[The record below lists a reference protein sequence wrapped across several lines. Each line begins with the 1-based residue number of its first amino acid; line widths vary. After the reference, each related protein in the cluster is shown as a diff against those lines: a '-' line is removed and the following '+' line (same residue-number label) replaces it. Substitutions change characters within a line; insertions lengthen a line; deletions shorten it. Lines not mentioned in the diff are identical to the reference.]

1 MPGSDNDHTTSRL
14 SPRALSRALLARQM
28 LLERAPLSVTAAL
41 EHLVGLQAQAPWP
54 PYYAL
59 WSRLQDF
66 QPDALA
72 ALLLERRAV
81 RIALM
86 RSTIFMVTA
95 RDGLMLRPLVQ
106 PVLDRGMQGTYGKHL
121 QEIDRERL
129 TAAARELVEAQ
140 PRTFKELG
148 TLLQA
153 QWPDRDPAALA
164 AAVRTW
170 VPLVQ
175 TPPRGVW
182 GKSGQAKHT
191 SIEAWLGAPLAD
203 EGTLEQMVLRYLA
216 AFGPAS
222 VKDVQVWSGLT
233 RLAAVVDRLR
243 PQLRSF
249 QDETGRELFDLPD
262 APRPDPDT
270 PAPVRFLSQF
280 DNVLLSH
287 DDRTRILDEEGRK
300 RLSIVDGALRAGVLV
315 DGMVAGMWY
324 IQHSRGLA
332 TLTIELLQPLPAQA
346 RAALEEEGAR
356 LLAFAEPTQQHD
368 VQFIVGS

>member
-1 MPGSDNDHTTSRL
+1 
-14 SPRALSRALLARQM
+14 
-28 LLERAPLSVTAAL
+28 
-41 EHLVGLQAQAPWP
+41 
-54 PYYAL
+54 
-59 WSRLQDF
+59 
-66 QPDALA
+66 
-72 ALLLERRAV
+72 
-81 RIALM
+81 
-86 RSTIFMVTA
+86 
-95 RDGLMLRPLVQ
+95 
-106 PVLDRGMQGTYGKHL
+106 
-121 QEIDRERL
+121 
-129 TAAARELVEAQ
+129 
-140 PRTFKELG
+140 
-148 TLLQA
+148 
-153 QWPDRDPAALA
+153 
-164 AAVRTW
+164 
-170 VPLVQ
+170 
-175 TPPRGVW
+175 
-182 GKSGQAKHT
+182 
-191 SIEAWLGAPLAD
+191 
-203 EGTLEQMVLRYLA
+203 
-216 AFGPAS
+216 
-222 VKDVQVWSGLT
+222 
-233 RLAAVVDRLR
+233 VVDRLR

-368 VQFIVGS
+368 VQFI

>member
-1 MPGSDNDHTTSRL
+1 
-14 SPRALSRALLARQM
+14 
-28 LLERAPLSVTAAL
+28 
-41 EHLVGLQAQAPWP
+41 
-54 PYYAL
+54 
-59 WSRLQDF
+59 
-66 QPDALA
+66 
-72 ALLLERRAV
+72 
-81 RIALM
+81 
-86 RSTIFMVTA
+86 
-95 RDGLMLRPLVQ
+95 
-106 PVLDRGMQGTYGKHL
+106 
-121 QEIDRERL
+121 IDRERL

-270 PAPVRFLSQF
+270 PAPVRFLRQF
-280 DNVLLSH
+280 DNVLLSP
-287 DDRTRILDEEGRK
+287 DDRPLILDEAARR
-300 RLSIVDGALRAGVLV
+300 RLSIVDEALRAGVLV

-332 TLTIELLQPLPAQA
+332 TLTI
-346 RAALEEEGAR
+346 
-356 LLAFAEPTQQHD
+356 
-368 VQFIVGS
+368 